1 MTEQYDASDN
11 FARFF
16 DYAGA
21 NHLALFP
28 IRTDTKRPA
37 CKWRSEASKDPTSW
51 ANWVGAGH
59 MLGISACASGV
70 VLIDVDVSKVGRD
83 DAWQFFTEWCASL
96 GFATPAPYAQSRSG
110 GWHFAFK
117 CPADFRPEE
126 HRGLVSIPVS
136 RFRSLAQDEKDSE
149 IISVRNRGYCVAPG
163 SVFGGL
169 PYVLFDAAPPPHE
182 AEPALFELLKLPV
195 IEVAPSGASGTSDA
209 ADVARLVAE
218 LDSYGEFDSEP
229 DWFAYLGAV
238 KLALGDTEKALEVA
252 RQMTNDEAGD
262 EALMSR
268 WNRLKTFDPG
278 GSHVRRIGTM
288 IHRYHEITGRNFPVR
303 KSTQALFGSAV
314 AQLANS
320 PPLAPG
326 LPPCPVDAPNAAA
339 SSVNGASFLTMSRP
353 EWHHEC
359 MTDAKCQ
366 IIANLANAVIAI
378 RGTPML
384 ADAIAFDEMQRVPML
399 RSSIG
404 DGSVV
409 PRSIN
414 DTDVTKVQNWMQH
427 AGIKRISRE
436 TVQGAMELHAH
447 ERGFHPV
454 RDYLASLTWD
464 GQPRADTWL
473 SNYLGA
479 EVSPY
484 TGAVGRMFLISMVA
498 RIFRPGCKV
507 DYMLVLEGQQG
518 KMKSTACAVLGDR
531 WFSDSLPDISVGKDA
546 QQHLRGK
553 WLIEVSEMH
562 AMNRADTALLKS
574 FITRQEE
581 RYRPSHARLEVIEPR
596 QCVFIGST
604 NKDTYLRDETGGR
617 RFWPVRC
624 GDIALDRLR
633 TDRDQLFAEAIHLY
647 RDGAPWWPDKDFER
661 EHIKPQ
667 QDGRYEADVWEQRI
681 GEFIALR
688 PDVTIGEIATLGL
701 RMETSRIGR
710 ADQNRIAAVL
720 ERLGWV
726 RGKPT
731 ATRKPWIRGV

>member
-1 MTEQYDASDN
+1 MKTSYDAFSS
-11 FARFF
+11 FASLFEFAEQNR
-16 DYAGA
+16 
-21 NHLALFP
+21 LALFP
-28 IRTDTKRPA
+28 IRSDTKRPA
-37 CKWRSEASKDPTSW
+37 CKWRSEASTDPKAWTE
-51 ANWVGAGH
+51 WVAAGH

-70 VLIDVDVSKVGRD
+70 VLIDVDVSKAGRD
-83 DAWQFFTEWCASL
+83 DAWRFFAEWCATL
-96 GFATPAPYAQSRSG
+96 GIDRPAPYAQSRSG
-110 GWHFAFK
+110 GWHFAFR
-117 CPADFRPEE
+117 CPADFKPEE
-126 HRGLVSIPVS
+126 HRGIVSIPLS
-136 RFRSLAQDEKDSE
+136 RFRPLTAGEKDSE
-149 IISVRNRGYCVAPG
+149 LISIRNRGYCVAPG
-163 SVFGGL
+163 SVFGGH
-169 PYVLFDAAPPPHE
+169 PYVLFEPAPAPHQP
-182 AEPALFELLKLPV
+182 EPALFDLLELPV
-195 IEVAPSGASGTSDA
+195 VEYVDGNVVGTSDP
-209 ADVARLVAE
+209 ADVARLVAA
-218 LDSYGEFDSEP
+218 LDSFGEFDSEP
-229 DWFAYLGAV
+229 DWFKYLGAV

-252 RQMTNDEAGD
+252 RQMTSGDADE

-268 WNRLKTFDPG
+268 WSRLTTHDPG
-278 GSHVRRIGTM
+278 GPKVCRIGTM
-288 IHRYHEITGRNFPVR
+288 IHRYREITSKPFPVG
-303 KSTQALFGSAV
+303 KSVQALFGSIV
-314 AQLANS
+314 S
-320 PPLAPG
+320 PPLAPA
-326 LPPCPVDAPNAAA
+326 LPPCPVPSANQAA
-339 SSVNGASFLTMSRP
+339 SVKGISFLTMERP
-353 EWHHEC
+353 AWHHEC
-359 MTDAKCQ
+359 MTDAKAQ

-404 DGSVV
+404 DGSLI

-414 DTDVTKVQNWMQH
+414 DSDVTKVQNWMQH
-427 AGIKRISRE
+427 AGIKRVSRE
-436 TVQGAMELHAH
+436 VVQSAIDLHAH
-447 ERGFHPV
+447 DRSYHPV
-454 RDYLASLTWD
+454 KDYLNSLRWD
-464 GQPRADTWL
+464 GVPRLEHWL
-473 SNYLGA
+473 HAYMGA
-479 EVSPY
+479 EASPY
-484 TGAVGRMFLISMVA
+484 TRAVGRMFLISMVA
-498 RIFRPGCKV
+498 RIFRPGCKA
-507 DYMLVLEGQQG
+507 DYMLILEGSQG
-518 KMKSTACAVLGDR
+518 LTKSTACRALAGE
-531 WFSDSLPDISVGKDA
+531 WFSDSMPDISIGKDA

-624 GDIALDRLR
+624 GEIALDRLKA
-633 TDRDQLFAEAIHLY
+633 DRDQLFGEAVHLY
-647 RDGAPWWPDKDFER
+647 REGEPWWPDKDFER